1 MPGTGEPRAAQE
13 LLAFLVAHGV
23 LCPRGGSDGLI
34 CVCLIGGV
42 SVSVCRRGVGGGG
55 NVSGCGDCGDG
66 DGGGQSPVQIGM
78 VIGSGIDLVRALW
91 LILGVVVVEG

>member
-1 MPGTGEPRAAQE
+1 MGEPRAAQE

-23 LCPRGGSDGLI
+23 LCRVLSLVLGPHVGNDGLI

-55 NVSGCGDCGDG
+55 NVSGRGDCVD
-66 DGGGQSPVQIGM
+66 DGGGGLSPVQFGM
-78 VIGSGIDLVRALW
+78 VIGSGIDLVRAL
-91 LILGVVVVEG
+91 

>member
-1 MPGTGEPRAAQE
+1 MGEPRAVQE

-23 LCPRGGSDGLI
+23 LCRVLSLVLGPRVGSDGLI

-55 NVSGCGDCGDG
+55 NVSGRGDCVDGGG
-66 DGGGQSPVQIGM
+66 DGGGGLSPVQIGM
-78 VIGSGIDLVRALW
+78 VIGSGIDLVRAL
-91 LILGVVVVEG
+91 